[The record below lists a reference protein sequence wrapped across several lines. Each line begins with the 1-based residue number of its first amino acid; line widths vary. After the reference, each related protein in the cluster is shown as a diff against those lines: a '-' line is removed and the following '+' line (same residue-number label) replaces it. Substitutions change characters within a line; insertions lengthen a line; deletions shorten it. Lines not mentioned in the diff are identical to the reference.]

1 MRRTRDPIER
11 FEEKYIPEPNTGCW
25 LWVGALGT
33 GAGYPKFWDGVQIR
47 DGHRWAYEAFKG
59 DPHGYVVKHECDTPS
74 CVNPDHLSL
83 GTQTSNLQDMYKR
96 GRSRGQKQTHCK
108 HGHEFTEANIRY
120 ELNKYG
126 THVRRCRE
134 CARINGR
141 IQKRKARA

>member
-1 MRRTRDPIER
+1 LIHIHRFVSLPRRRAFVSSLFPYTTLFRSRRGRYVRRTRDPIER

-74 CVNPDHLSL
+74 CVNP
-83 GTQTSNLQDMYKR
+83 
-96 GRSRGQKQTHCK
+96 
-108 HGHEFTEANIRY
+108 
-120 ELNKYG
+120 
-126 THVRRCRE
+126 
-134 CARINGR
+134 
-141 IQKRKARA
+141 